1 MKLTC
6 LFSCSFQ
13 VQKFVFK
20 EEDIIN
26 TFDLNNMY
34 AECKKDKKYAAQI
47 KEQLETD
54 ASASKGEE
62 KKKDK

>member
-1 MKLTC
+1 M
-6 LFSCSFQ
+6 
-13 VQKFVFK
+13 QKFVFK

-47 KEQLETD
+47 KEQLEADT
-54 ASASKGEE
+54 SATKGEE